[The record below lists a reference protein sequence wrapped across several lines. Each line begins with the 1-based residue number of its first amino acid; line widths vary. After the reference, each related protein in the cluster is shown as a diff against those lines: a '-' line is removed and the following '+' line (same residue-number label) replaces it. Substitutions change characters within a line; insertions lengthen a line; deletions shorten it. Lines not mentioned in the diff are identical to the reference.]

1 MSRSILRSPSLL
13 FSGKESLPSTYD
25 ISLPAGL
32 RGEAVRS
39 ALKSDRGV
47 CFDFTSRS
55 SSVKNVGVVKVS
67 GKGTAEFLN
76 NKLSNTYPSKLDEK
90 IDRYGPNGLE
100 VKIERGIAKEGG
112 LLNSKGH
119 IIDRLNLCTF
129 PSSDGIGIEAY
140 MMTSPGH
147 AGSQLFN
154 RLDPFIFPLDEVKLI
169 DMCPTKIG
177 QTSGRSQVFTFAAT
191 KVETA
196 QNCIKESVLPIFDE
210 WHLDSFFS
218 FPTDSNDCVRY
229 SLSKDDN
236 VSVELLIC
244 KDVMLP
250 SCVSRGY
257 TVVISDKAQYDN
269 DVGSQV
275 WALATAESN
284 FNGPVALGPLEY
296 ETLRIEGKWVKGV
309 ES

>member
-13 FSGKESLPSTYD
+13 FSEKESLPSTYD

-47 CFDFTSRS
+47 CLDFTSSS

-67 GKGTAEFLN
+67 GKGTTGFLN
-76 NKLSNTYPSKLDEK
+76 NKLSNTYASKLDEE

-119 IIDRLNLCTF
+119 IIDRINVCTF
-129 PSSDGIGIEAY
+129 PSSDGIEAY

-147 AGSQLFN
+147 AGSQLFD
-154 RLDPFIFPLDEVKLI
+154 RLDPFIFPLDGVKLI
-169 DMCPTKIG
+169 DMCPTEIS
-177 QTSGRSQVFTFAAT
+177 QTPGRSQVFTFAAT

-196 QNCIKESVLPIFDE
+196 KNSIKESVLPIFDE
-210 WHLDSFFS
+210 WNLDSFFS
-218 FPTDSNDCVRY
+218 FPADRNDCIRY
-229 SLSKDDN
+229 SLSKDDDI
-236 VSVELLIC
+236 SVELLIC
-244 KDVMLP
+244 EDVMLP

-257 TVVISDKAQYDN
+257 TVVISDKAQNDN
-269 DVGSQV
+269 NVGSQV
-275 WALATAESN
+275 WALATAELN

-296 ETLRIEGKWVKGV
+296 ETLRIEGKWVRGV
-309 ES
+309 ER

>member
-1 MSRSILRSPSLL
+1 
-13 FSGKESLPSTYD
+13 
-25 ISLPAGL
+25 
-32 RGEAVRS
+32 
-39 ALKSDRGV
+39 
-47 CFDFTSRS
+47 
-55 SSVKNVGVVKVS
+55 
-67 GKGTAEFLN
+67 
-76 NKLSNTYPSKLDEK
+76 
-90 IDRYGPNGLE
+90 
-100 VKIERGIAKEGG
+100 
-112 LLNSKGH
+112 
-119 IIDRLNLCTF
+119 
-129 PSSDGIGIEAY
+129 
-140 MMTSPGH
+140 
-147 AGSQLFN
+147 
-154 RLDPFIFPLDEVKLI
+154 
-169 DMCPTKIG
+169 MCPTKIG

>member
-1 MSRSILRSPSLL
+1 VSRSILRSPSLL
-13 FSGKESLPSTYD
+13 FSEKESLPSTYD

-47 CFDFTSRS
+47 CLDFTSSS

-67 GKGTAEFLN
+67 GKGTTGFLN
-76 NKLSNTYPSKLDEK
+76 NKLSNTYASKLDEE

-119 IIDRLNLCTF
+119 IIDRINVCTF
-129 PSSDGIGIEAY
+129 PSSDGIEAY

-147 AGSQLFN
+147 AGSQLFD
-154 RLDPFIFPLDEVKLI
+154 RLDPFIFPLDGVKLI
-169 DMCPTKIG
+169 DMCPTEIS
-177 QTSGRSQVFTFAAT
+177 QTPGRSQVFTFAAT

-196 QNCIKESVLPIFDE
+196 KNSIKESVLPIFDE
-210 WHLDSFFS
+210 WNLDSFFS
-218 FPTDSNDCVRY
+218 FPADRNDCIRY
-229 SLSKDDN
+229 SLSKDDDI
-236 VSVELLIC
+236 SVELLIC
-244 KDVMLP
+244 EDVMLP

-257 TVVISDKAQYDN
+257 TVVISDKAQNDN
-269 DVGSQV
+269 NVGSQV
-275 WALATAESN
+275 WALATAELN

-296 ETLRIEGKWVKGV
+296 ETLRIEGKWVRGV
-309 ES
+309 ER